1 LGMLRKSLIRRCL
14 AVIRA
19 LPSFRS
25 ALTAS
30 SRSGSVQNRP
40 LG

>member
-1 LGMLRKSLIRRCL
+1 LGMLKKSLTRRCL

-25 ALTAS
+25 ALTPS
-30 SRSGSVQNRP
+30 SRSGTVQNRP
-40 LG
+40 FG